1 MPQQQHLVSLLISLS
16 FINETDISFKED
28 REIPEDL
35 KNLIQIYGKSDT
47 PGKIA
52 IFSIADHNKYSK
64 GTIMKY
70 FHCTKYKVDQARK
83 LKSLANGFEI
93 SKKATITGEGN

>member
-16 FINETDISFKED
+16 FINETGISFKED

-83 LKSLANGFEI
+83 LKSLANGLEI